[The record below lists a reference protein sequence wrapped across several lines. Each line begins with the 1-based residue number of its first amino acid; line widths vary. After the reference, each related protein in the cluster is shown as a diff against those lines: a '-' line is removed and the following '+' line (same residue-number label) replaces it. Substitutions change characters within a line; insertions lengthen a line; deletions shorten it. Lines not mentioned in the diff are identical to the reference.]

1 MGCGLG
7 SEVIASM
14 VMDLESANYANE
26 LAVTAR
32 GAAWLEQFDVSDRE
46 TAREL
51 LDSLT
56 LISHNEFE
64 RALTALVSYV
74 ASKLDGPVALFA
86 TREFEPTEPF
96 FQKDGL
102 SIDAVA
108 GGNDLGSEA
117 RVAAL
122 IRNLSR
128 AEPKKYLN
136 HPTIEDMRTARC
148 RGLFVVDDFIGSGE
162 RTTEFLSSMW
172 LNATLRSW
180 CSLHLISIYAIAYA
194 ATELGRRRVERAKVK
209 PKLRLE
215 RDCPTF
221 YDMPWTRARR
231 RKVLSLISRY
241 GSRTSCPGFALG
253 YERIAAALIFEH
265 GCPDNCPAILWAPP
279 NANAPWQ
286 PLFPTRSVLP
296 PEASAFP
303 SEILRP
309 DPARIMMQ
317 SGQRRLAQSGALSSR
332 GPIGPTVLLVLGLAA
347 KGIRTRAALA
357 HATGL
362 PAGDC
367 GRLFDR
373 CVQWRLL
380 TPTLRLTPAGAAEL
394 DYARQSTTRQNK
406 VPSRGVDSYYPQQ
419 LRRPVDG

>member
-1 MGCGLG
+1 MDQ
-7 SEVIASM
+7 AS
-14 VMDLESANYANE
+14 VLN
-26 LAVTAR
+26 LIQLTLTAR
-32 GAAWLEQFDVSDRE
+32 GATWLEQFDASDRE
-46 TAREL
+46 TAGEL

-64 RALTALVSYV
+64 RALTGLISDE
-74 ASKLDGPVALFA
+74 ASQLDGPAALFA
-86 TREFEPTEPF
+86 TREFDPTESY
-96 FQKDGL
+96 FQEDGL
-102 SIDAVA
+102 PINAVA
-108 GGNDLGSEA
+108 GGSDLGSEA
-117 RVAAL
+117 RVAAI

-136 HPTIEDMRTARC
+136 HPTIEEMRTTRC

-162 RTTEFLSSMW
+162 RTTDFLSSMW
-172 LNATLRSW
+172 LNTTLRSW
-180 CSLHLISIYAIAYA
+180 RSLHLASICAIAYA
-194 ATELGRRRVERAKVK
+194 ATELGRRRVERAKGK
-209 PKLRLE
+209 PKVCLE

-221 YDMPWTRARR
+221 HDMPWTRARR
-231 RKVLSLISRY
+231 RKVFSLMSRY
-241 GSRTSCPGFALG
+241 GSRTSCPGFSLG
-253 YERIAAALIFEH
+253 YEETAAALIFEH

-279 NANAPWQ
+279 NTNARWQ
-286 PLFPTRSVLP
+286 PLFPTRSILP
-296 PEASAFP
+296 AEASAFP

-317 SGQRRLAQSGALSSR
+317 AGQRRLAQSGALSSR
-332 GPIGPTVLLVLGLAA
+332 GAIGSTVLLVLGLAA

-362 PAGDC
+362 PAADC
-367 GRLFDR
+367 GKLFER
-373 CVQWRLL
+373 CVQWGLL